1 MLLYTL
7 LHATVCKPVLHLQ
20 LSTLNVSADKT
31 HKHIDVRAE
40 IIEFYLKNF
49 KFKKKKVASKSF
61 ILCFLQ

>member
-49 KFKKKKVASKSF
+49 KFNKKKS
-61 ILCFLQ
+61 C